1 MLEKFCDNDN
11 QKRCFAL
18 IDSII
23 AEPLKSVTRINAS
36 EIFEFDGKGRSSYIG
51 IVQIKKHKITPEVRN
66 LIPQAL

>member
-23 AEPLKSVTRINAS
+23 AEPLKEFQELMRQKFLNSTAKEGALTS
-36 EIFEFDGKGRSSYIG
+36 E
-51 IVQIKKHKITPEVRN
+51 
-66 LIPQAL
+66 